1 MVKLSNNVF
10 IEAYGIIYHLIFLIY
25 NEKLDR
31 HISNSILCL
40 QAYFKIIIQDMIQR
54 MIQFQQPRTKDALS
68 GMSLKFE
75 IY

>member
-1 MVKLSNNVF
+1 MKLFKSIF
-10 IEAYGIIYHLIFLIY
+10 IEVYGIIYHFIF